1 MNAYAISIISQLIAM
16 ALLAGVLIVNMY
28 LASYSNAKKRIAV
41 LCIALVFEVI
51 SWAFLIIHSLS

>member
-1 MNAYAISIISQLIAM
+1 MDAYAISIISQLIAM

-28 LASYSNAKKRIAV
+28 LASYSNTKKRIAV

>member
-28 LASYSNAKKRIAV
+28 LASYSNAKKRIADH
-41 LCIALVFEVI
+41 LVEERHHY
-51 SWAFLIIHSLS
+51 LN